1 MGFFMQFERVWTAR
15 WQCLLGRQNPRPQTW
30 SARDVMSEQC
40 LVIFVL
46 ALRQADVREWLVLP
60 PVSLDARR
68 TRMHVFIYFL
78 TTCRGRL
85 RSSECGSVLEPFV
98 RWRCRRRG
106 AGTRCVTHLAS
117 SSVAAR
123 FPCLL

>member
-1 MGFFMQFERVWTAR
+1 MQFERVWTAR

-46 ALRQADVREWLVLP
+46 ALRQADVRVWLVLP

-68 TRMHVFIYFL
+68 SRMHVFIYFL
-78 TTCRGRL
+78 DHL
-85 RSSECGSVLEPFV
+85 SRSPSFERVWLSARALCS
-98 RWRCRRRG
+98 W
-106 AGTRCVTHLAS
+106 AMS
-117 SSVAAR
+117 AAR
-123 FPCLL
+123 RWH